1 MNKKLIVM
9 SKFDY
14 NERIKHEY
22 DITLLIDFIRN
33 ITRKMFK
40 SLYLEKEI
48 LSDSDI
54 QHCIEQVWV
63 NILNSDCKPDWLVY
77 TNPVKENITSF
88 IHNFIKHEHDNCVS
102 MGSASSIYW
111 HKMLD
116 SRYNLYELLRKQ

>member
-1 MNKKLIVM
+1 M

-14 NERIKHEY
+14 NEKMKQESE
-22 DITLLIDFIRN
+22 ITLFIDYIIN
-33 ITRKMFK
+33 ITRKMFV
-40 SLYLEKEI
+40 SLYLEKEV
-48 LSDSDI
+48 LLDSDI
-54 QHCIEQVWV
+54 QHCIQQVWV

-102 MGSASSIYW
+102 MGSALSIYW
-111 HKMLD
+111 NKMLD